1 MKLREATHIH
11 CIGAGG
17 IGLSAIA
24 KYLAAQGK
32 TVTGSDLAET
42 EITAELIAH
51 GVAVSYS
58 QLGGVPVGTDMV
70 IYTEAAPFE
79 NPERADA
86 RERGIPEMSY
96 AEALGAISRDKR
108 TIAVSGANGKST
120 TTAMIG
126 LILEAAGFD
135 PTVVVGSKVPGF
147 PLGNLRIGES
157 DWLVVEADDYHAHLL
172 QLRPSIIVLT
182 NIEEEHL
189 DYFSDLEHIVRT
201 FQTFVD
207 SLPEDGTL
215 IVNADDEVSFDDLVH
230 HANTVT
236 YGIEEAA
243 DFMAADLA
251 TGAGEQSFKLA
262 LANGDA
268 KDSGSFT
275 LKVPGKFN
283 VSNALAAIA
292 CAKSLG
298 VPDEAIKTTLAGF
311 GGIWRRFERL
321 GEWEGAEIISDYGH
335 HPTAIR
341 VTLEAAR
348 EFYPGRR
355 IVLVFQ
361 PHQRHR
367 TKALMNDFAAA
378 FDGTDLL
385 ILSDIYDVAGRE
397 DDTTGDVTSS
407 MLAELIGARP
417 ESPRPLLGG
426 DLRRTEEMLRANAKP
441 GDVIIV
447 MGAGTIDKL
456 ARNLISSS

>member
-1 MKLREATHIH
+1 MKLREATNIH

-17 IGLSAIA
+17 IGLSAVA
-24 KYLAAQGK
+24 KFLAAQGK

-42 EITAELIAH
+42 AITVELAAH
-51 GVAVSYS
+51 GVAVNYD
-58 QLGGVPVGTDMV
+58 QLGGVPEGTDMV

-86 RERGIPEMSY
+86 RAKNIPEMSY

-201 FQTFVD
+201 FQSFID

-215 IVNADDEVSFDDLVH
+215 IVNADDEVSFDDLKH
-230 HANTVT
+230 PANTFT
-236 YGIEEAA
+236 YGIEET
-243 DFMAADLA
+243 ADLMAVGIA
-251 TGAGEQSFKLA
+251 TAAGEQSFVLSTPNGEIKDAGRFA
-262 LANGDA
+262 L
-268 KDSGSFT
+268 KI
-275 LKVPGKFN
+275 PGKFN

-292 CAKSLG
+292 CARSLG
-298 VPDEAIKTTLAGF
+298 ISDETIKATLAGF
-311 GGIWRRFERL
+311 SGIWRRFERL
-321 GEWEGAEIISDYGH
+321 GEWGGAEVISDYGH

-378 FDGTDLL
+378 FDGADLL

-397 DDTTGDVTSS
+397 DDVTSNVTSS

-441 GDVIIV
+441 GDIIIV